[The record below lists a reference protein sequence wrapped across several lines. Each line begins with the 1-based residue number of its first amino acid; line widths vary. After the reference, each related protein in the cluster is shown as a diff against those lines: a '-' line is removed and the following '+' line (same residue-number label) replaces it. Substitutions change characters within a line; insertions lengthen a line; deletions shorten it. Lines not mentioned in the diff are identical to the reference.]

1 MLLEEVVLGEADTV
15 VLLGPG
21 PLRRTGLCEK
31 SVDGTKAAAACRRTS
46 PFPRG

>member
-1 MLLEEVVLGEADTV
+1 MLLEE

-21 PLRRTGLCEK
+21 PLWRTGLCEQ
-31 SVDGTKAAAACRRTS
+31 SVQGTKAPAACRRTS